1 VSQAEQAPAS
11 APGPRNFQAE
21 ADAALAALTEGLE
34 ADQASLALAVLL
46 GRAAARLHTLARTEA
61 SGRKGTPSWPTW
73 AGLQNAARTL
83 VLNSS
88 TCRDLAARLA
98 GRRD

>member
-1 VSQAEQAPAS
+1 VSDGPEAAE
-11 APGPRNFQAE
+11 PRNFQAE
-21 ADAALAALTEGLE
+21 ADAYLATLTEQLP
-34 ADQASLALAVLL
+34 ADQAALALAVVI
-46 GRAAARLHTLARTEA
+46 GRAAARLHTLARAEA
-61 SGRKGTPSWPTW
+61 SGRKGAPSWPAW

-98 GRRD
+98 GRRS

>member
-1 VSQAEQAPAS
+1 MNQADQAEGAP
-11 APGPRNFQAE
+11 PPRNFAAE
-21 ADAALAALTEGLE
+21 ADATLGALTDGLA
-34 ADQASLALAVLL
+34 ADQAALALAVLIS
-46 GRAAARLHTLARTEA
+46 RAAARLHTLARTEA
-61 SGRKGTPSWPTW
+61 SSRKGAPSWPTW

-88 TCRDLAARLA
+88 TCRDLAVRLA